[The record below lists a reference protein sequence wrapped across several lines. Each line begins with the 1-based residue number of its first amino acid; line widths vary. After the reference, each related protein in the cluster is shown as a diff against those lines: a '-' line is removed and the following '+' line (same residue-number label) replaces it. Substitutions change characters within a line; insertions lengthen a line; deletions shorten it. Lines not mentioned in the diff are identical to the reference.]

1 MRVIFLSMS
10 FNLEKKNLYN
20 DLIEKI
26 IECDHEVVVVRSA
39 HEVQKTYIQKISNQ
53 FTILNVKTVNQFTKN
68 KLKKGLSQLL
78 IGYRIKYS
86 IKKFLK
92 DKDFDLILYATPPI
106 TFNSVVKYCKNK
118 YHAKSFLML
127 KDIFP
132 QNAIDLEMFSKK
144 NPIYWWLRRKEKKL
158 YNLSDQIGCMSNA
171 NIDFL
176 LENNP
181 NISPQKVNVF
191 YNSIKVNP
199 VIHKTILKKAQETV
213 FVFGGNLGKPQNIEG
228 LLNVINELK
237 DYSLAKFIVI
247 GTGTEKELVVNF
259 IKKNKPKNLEYYDYV
274 PRNKY
279 NQILQETDV
288 GIISLDPRF
297 TIPNIPSKLLSYL
310 NLQKPVIAITDTNTD
325 LKEIIEVSNCG
336 WWVNASDTEKIIE
349 QIKYICNHKEVQIE
363 KGYNGYNYL
372 SEYFNVEINV
382 KQLEQFMEETK

>member
-325 LKEIIEVSNCG
+325 LKEIIEIG
-336 WWVNASDTEKIIE
+336 RASCRER
-349 QIKYICNHKEVQIE
+349 V
-363 KGYNGYNYL
+363 
-372 SEYFNVEINV
+372 
-382 KQLEQFMEETK
+382 

>member
-132 QNAIDLEMFSKK
+132 QNAIDLE
-144 NPIYWWLRRKEKKL
+144 
-158 YNLSDQIGCMSNA
+158 IGRASCR
-171 NIDFL
+171 
-176 LENNP
+176 E
-181 NISPQKVNVF
+181 
-191 YNSIKVNP
+191 
-199 VIHKTILKKAQETV
+199 
-213 FVFGGNLGKPQNIEG
+213 
-228 LLNVINELK
+228 
-237 DYSLAKFIVI
+237 
-247 GTGTEKELVVNF
+247 
-259 IKKNKPKNLEYYDYV
+259 
-274 PRNKY
+274 R
-279 NQILQETDV
+279 
-288 GIISLDPRF
+288 
-297 TIPNIPSKLLSYL
+297 
-310 NLQKPVIAITDTNTD
+310 
-325 LKEIIEVSNCG
+325 VSTR
-336 WWVNASDTEKIIE
+336 V
-349 QIKYICNHKEVQIE
+349 
-363 KGYNGYNYL
+363 
-372 SEYFNVEINV
+372 
-382 KQLEQFMEETK
+382 